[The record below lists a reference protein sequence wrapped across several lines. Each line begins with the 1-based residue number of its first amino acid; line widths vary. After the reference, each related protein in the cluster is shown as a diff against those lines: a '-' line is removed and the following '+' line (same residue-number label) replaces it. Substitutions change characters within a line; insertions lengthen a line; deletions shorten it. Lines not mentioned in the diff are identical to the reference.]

1 VCYTLVRCEGV
12 DLKVTCIKFM
22 TVFIARRDA
31 ACF

>member
-12 DLKVTCIKFM
+12 DLKVTGIKFM
-22 TVFIARRDA
+22 TVLITRRDA